1 MTEVSSGSAPYIYVS
16 TRMRVRKSKLIPRE
30 EYLRM
35 LNMGLPELTR
45 LVEEMEYKREIDELA
60 ASFSGVDLIENA
72 VSWNL
77 AKEYQRIIA
86 LAPGEM
92 KGFTRDYL
100 HKWDIQ
106 NILTILRGKQLGLSE
121 GKIKAVLVPAG
132 ALDAAALDRMIAE
145 ASVERVVEALPIKAI
160 ADILSEGLPAA
171 LESRSFGDIENELYK
186 YYYATLIKAARGGMK
201 GGLPF
206 LKYVM
211 FEIDIKNIKNLFRVR
226 AQFSKEADTMAL
238 WIEGGAF
245 KPEELER
252 LTTVE
257 SLDEVV
263 DSLKKKVKVA
273 VLADALEELREK
285 KPVYAIESTLTS
297 AQLGQM
303 DKMSKRNPFSISP
316 LLVYLER
323 KRYEVANLRALARGK
338 ESGLSAEILEK
349 YLVM

>member
-1 MTEVSSGSAPYIYVS
+1 MTEVKSGSAPYIYVS

-35 LNMGLPELTR
+35 LNMGLPEFTR
-45 LVEEMEYKREIDELA
+45 LIEEMEYKREVDELSP
-60 ASFSGVDLIENA
+60 SFSGVDLIENA

-106 NILTILRGKQLGLSE
+106 NVLTILRGKHQGLSE
-121 GKIKAVLVPAG
+121 GKIRAVLVPAG
-132 ALDAAALDRMIAE
+132 ALDANSLDRMISE
-145 ASVERVVEALPIKAI
+145 TSLDRIVESVPDKKMSAILVAGLTEAL
-160 ADILSEGLPAA
+160 ETH
-171 LESRSFGDIENELYK
+171 SFGDVENELYK

-201 GGLPF
+201 GGRPF

-211 FEIDIKNIKNLFRVR
+211 FEIDIKNITNLFRVR
-226 AQFSKEADTMAL
+226 AQGSKETSTLDV
-238 WIEGGAF
+238 WIEGGSYNSD
-245 KPEELER
+245 ELER
-252 LTTVE
+252 LTAVE
-257 SLDEVV
+257 SLDEVI
-263 DSLKKKVKVA
+263 DSLKKKVKSP
-273 VLADALEELREK
+273 VLIDALEALREK
-285 KPVYAIESTLTS
+285 RPVYAIESMLIT
-297 AQLGQM
+297 AQLNQM
-303 DKMSKRNPFSISP
+303 DNLSKRNPFSISP

-323 KRYEVANLRALARGK
+323 KKYEVANLRALARGK
-338 ESGLSAEILEK
+338 EAGLAAEVLEK

>member
-16 TRMRVRKSKLIPRE
+16 TRMRVRKAKLIPRE

-35 LNMGLPELTR
+35 LNMGLPEFTR
-45 LVEEMEYKREIDELA
+45 LIEEMEYKREIDELS
-60 ASFSGVDLIENA
+60 ASFTGVDLIENA
-72 VSWNL
+72 MSWNL

-106 NILTILRGKQLGLSE
+106 NILTILRGKQLGLSD
-121 GKIKAVLVPAG
+121 GKIRAVLVPAG

-145 ASVERVVEALPIKAI
+145 SSIERVVETLPIKPI
-160 ADILSEGLPAA
+160 ADILSEKLSAA
-171 LESRSFGDIENELYK
+171 LESHSFGDLENELYK
-186 YYYATLIKAARGGMK
+186 YYYATLLKAARGGMK

-211 FEIDIKNIKNLFRVR
+211 FEIDIKNITNLFRVR
-226 AQFSKEADTMAL
+226 AQGAKDSDTHGF
-238 WIEGGAF
+238 WIEGGSF
-245 KPEELER
+245 KADELER
-252 LTTVE
+252 LTAVE
-257 SLDEVV
+257 SLEEVV
-263 DSLKKKVKVA
+263 DSLKKKVKIP
-273 VLADALEELREK
+273 VLNDALEELREK
-285 KPVYAIESTLTS
+285 KPVYAIENALTA
-297 AQLGQM
+297 AQLNQM

-323 KRYEVANLRALARGK
+323 KKYEVANLRALARGK
-338 ESGLSAEILEK
+338 QSGLSAETLEK

>member
-16 TRMRVRKSKLIPRE
+16 TRMRVRKAKLIPRE
-30 EYLRM
+30 EYIRM
-35 LNMGLPELTR
+35 LNMGLPEFTR
-45 LVEEMEYKREIDELA
+45 LIEEMEYKREIDELS
-60 ASFSGVDLIENA
+60 ASFNGVDLIENA
-72 VSWNL
+72 MSWNL

-106 NILTILRGKQLGLSE
+106 NILTILRGKQLGLSD

-132 ALDAAALDRMIAE
+132 ALDAAALDRLVAE
-145 ASVERVVEALPIKAI
+145 PTLDRVVETMPIKAL
-160 ADILSEGLPAA
+160 AEILSEKLPAA
-171 LESRSFGDIENELYK
+171 LESHSFGDIENELYK
-186 YYYATLIKAARGGMK
+186 YYYATLIKAARSGMT

-206 LKYVM
+206 LKYVT
-211 FEIDIKNIKNLFRVR
+211 FEIDVKNITNLFRIR
-226 AQFSKEADTMAL
+226 AQAAKESDTHSV

-245 KPEELER
+245 KSEELER

-257 SLDEVV
+257 NLDEVV

-273 VLADALEELREK
+273 VLNDALEELREK
-285 KPVYAIESTLTS
+285 KPVYAIENALTA
-297 AQLGQM
+297 AQLNQM
-303 DKMSKRNPFSISP
+303 DRMSKRNPFSISP

-323 KRYEVANLRALARGK
+323 KKYEVANLRALARGK
-338 ESGLSAEILEK
+338 QAGLSAEILEK